1 MNLISEDYLMHHGV
15 KGMKW
20 GVRKQK
26 NRIDKFYSSKKKYDS
41 VLKKSNKGVSDYWS
55 DPKIQN
61 AWEGKNTRKNRKI
74 IEKGRKEYSLG
85 KNYKDYKKA
94 RQELVKSFSKLK
106 VKDLDSDI
114 IAIGKEYGLSNRHI
128 KS

>member
-1 MNLISEDYLMHHGV
+1 MNDNYLIHHGV

-20 GVRKQK
+20 GVRKQ

-41 VLKKSNKGVSDYWS
+41 ALKKKNKSVSDYWS

-61 AWEGKNTRKNRKI
+61 AWEGKNSIKNRRI
-74 IEKGRKEYSLG
+74 IKRGRKKYLLG
-85 KNYKDYKKA
+85 KNHKDTVKA

-106 VKDLDSDI
+106 VNELSPDV
-114 IAIGKEYGLSNRHI
+114 IAIGKEYNLSNKHI

>member
-1 MNLISEDYLMHHGV
+1 MMNDGYLMHHGV

-26 NRIDKFYSSKKKYDS
+26 RIDKFYSSKKKYDS
-41 VLKKSNKGVSDYWS
+41 ALKKKNKSVSDYWS

-85 KNYKDYKKA
+85 KNHKDTIRA

-106 VKDLDSDI
+106 VNELSPDV
-114 IAIGKEYGLSNRHI
+114 IAIGKEYNLSNKHI
-128 KS
+128 NK